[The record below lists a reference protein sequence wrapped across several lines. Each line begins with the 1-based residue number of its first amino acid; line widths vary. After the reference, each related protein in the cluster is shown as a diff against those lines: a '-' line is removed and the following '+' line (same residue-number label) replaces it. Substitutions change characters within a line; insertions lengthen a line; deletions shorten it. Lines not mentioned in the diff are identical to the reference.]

1 MPLQDVM
8 LTNWRPRIHPLLNW
22 VQNLTRLRGI
32 TIGFS
37 FMWVINRLEISLN
50 IVGTRFPTICL
61 KRAVCCMD
69 SPLPL
74 TMSMSQEIWTVPTTS
89 PNARLYI
96 GYNQPQ
102 AGSPQAVQVVSS
114 GAQWNITSGSP
125 GTIQPTSS
133 VANETVTLIVVSGN
147 LMVQQGGTPTQWQL
161 INAQQN
167 PDGGAGISSNTY
179 NIVSA
184 DGTQGWALNENQVV
198 VVNPATTQS
207 PLFRMEY
214 SCNC

>member
-1 MPLQDVM
+1 LIPTVLFRVRGLEMPLQDVM

-114 GAQWNITSGSP
+114 GAQVSL
-125 GTIQPTSS
+125 QM
-133 VANETVTLIVVSGN
+133 VFIVKSFN
-147 LMVQQGGTPTQWQL
+147 LAPVEHYFWKSR
-161 INAQQN
+161 
-167 PDGGAGISSNTY
+167 DH
-179 NIVSA
+179 SA
-184 DGTQGWALNENQVV
+184 YQ
-198 VVNPATTQS
+198 
-207 PLFRMEY
+207 
-214 SCNC
+214 